1 MAEEERRW
9 QGEEQAKLKAKEAE
23 RIAQEEAEAE
33 RLMMIKMKQERLAK
47 EAKL

>member
-1 MAEEERRW
+1 MTEEERRW
-9 QGEEQAKLKAKEAE
+9 QGEEQAKLKAEEAE